1 MIQNMKVKQNLIIG
15 IADMVN
21 MEILNDAE
29 LLENMKLRF
38 LKDLIF
44 TLVGPTMLVIN
55 PFKSIPKLF

>member
-1 MIQNMKVKQNLIIG
+1 MMLNMRVRYISISLG

-55 PFKSIPKLF
+55 PFKAIP